1 MGFPRLATF
10 LDSDEDFMIYRR
22 FGYVQSRLL
31 IEKQEE
37 LRKLEVR
44 LDRFDKRMEREK
56 KESILRTRDEDSS
69 DPVVQERK
77 DLVNLLETKFCEY
90 G

>member
-22 FGYVQSRLL
+22 FGYIQSRLL

-44 LDRFDKRMEREK
+44 LDRFDKKMEREK
-56 KESILRTRDEDSS
+56 NEPILRTRDEDSS
-69 DPVVQERK
+69 DPIVQERRA
-77 DLVNLLETKFCEY
+77 LVDLLENKFCEY